1 MRTIVLGALLVT
13 SILIFGSAA
22 LAEDFPEFVDTIDGT
37 PGAPECIV
45 ISEPPGEVL
54 TATGGRVFVKF
65 DKRRRLITGKCIITG
80 FDELV
85 DETFFDPN
93 PTVAFPCTVILN
105 KGGVGKVELDPAC
118 PDVVTTKRISKKGK
132 VQLNCS
138 GPVPMEGDQC

>member
-22 LAEDFPEFVDTIDGT
+22 IAEHPEDVDTINGT
-37 PGAPECIV
+37 PGAPACIV
-45 ISEPPGEVL
+45 ISEPPGEVI

-85 DETFFDPN
+85 DETFFDTN
-93 PTVAFPCTVILN
+93 PTVGFPCTVILN
-105 KGGVGKVELDPAC
+105 LGGVDIVELHPGC
-118 PDVVTTKRISKKGK
+118 PDVITKKHITKKGK

-138 GPVPMEGDQC
+138 GPVPDEGFQC